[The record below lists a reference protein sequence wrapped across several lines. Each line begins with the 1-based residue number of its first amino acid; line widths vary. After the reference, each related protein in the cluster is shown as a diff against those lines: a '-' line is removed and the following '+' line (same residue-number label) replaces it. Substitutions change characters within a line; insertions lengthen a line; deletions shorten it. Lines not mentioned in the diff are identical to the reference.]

1 MRKLVI
7 IVVLF
12 WNTSLFSGWTDT
24 APKHIFMFDLSYRTD
39 TVRHIFDNEGNL
51 VNLSPDIAF
60 YDSNGRWQGTLR
72 VPAVN
77 QETIGL
83 YQIMYGVTDNLTLAV
98 VIPHII
104 TTWTKLNLQWIPGEF
119 DPALGRS
126 MTFEDFCQYIES
138 MGQPCP
144 HDWRGKDNQLGDVIV
159 GFRYR
164 FFQKRNFKL
173 AFMGFVSTRTGAPG
187 DPEELGAVGTTGYE
201 YGSNGD
207 LGFYLIGE
215 KDFKKIVVNGEVFY
229 EPFYTRRWKAPE
241 GKLNPLLLNNA
252 SYVGKYYKIKPGD
265 FYGFALGADLTIVK
279 GSDNP
284 TWLTRDNP
292 EMQKSL
298 PSLWIFSISYK
309 RTWGL
314 PDKFYSHSQVFD
326 REMELSHYWKLKNT
340 LQIATTVS
348 LFRIGIPLDFYGTYS
363 DQELLGG
370 RGYMPLKE
378 WGVGVH
384 LYYSLDIWPL

>member
-1 MRKLVI
+1 MAI
-7 IVVLF
+7 IL
-12 WNTSLFSGWTDT
+12 WGTSLFAGWTDT
-24 APKHIFMFDLSYRTD
+24 APEHIFMFDLSYRTD
-39 TVRHIFDNEGNL
+39 TVRHLFDNKGNL

-60 YDSNGRWQGTLR
+60 YDSSERWQGTLR
-72 VPAVN
+72 IPALN

-83 YQIMYGVTDNLTLAV
+83 YQVMYGVTDSLTLAL

-104 TTWTKLNLQWIPGEF
+104 STWTKLNLQWLPGDF
-119 DPALGRS
+119 DPSLGRS
-126 MTFEDFCQYIES
+126 MTMEDFCLYIES

-144 HDWRGKDNQLGDVIV
+144 HEWRGKDNQLGDIIV
-159 GFRYR
+159 GLRYR
-164 FFQKRNFKL
+164 FYMRKNFKL
-173 AFMGFVSTRTGAPG
+173 AFMGFISTRTGNPG
-187 DPEELGAVGTTGYE
+187 DPEKLGAVGTTGYE

-207 LGFYLIGE
+207 LGFYFIGE
-215 KDFKKIVVNGEVFY
+215 KDFRRIALNGEIFY
-229 EPFYTRRWKAPE
+229 EPFYTRDWSAPE

-252 SYVGKYYKIKPGD
+252 SYVGKVYKIKPGD
-265 FYGFALGADLTIVK
+265 FYGFAMGTDFTIVR
-279 GSDNP
+279 GSEKT
-284 TWLTRDNP
+284 TWLTRGNP

-298 PSLWIFSISYK
+298 PVLWLLSLSFK

-314 PDKFYSHSQVFD
+314 PDKFYSHSEVFD

-340 LQIATTVS
+340 LQVVS
-348 LFRIGIPLDFYGTYS
+348 TFSFFRLGVPLDLYGTYS

-378 WGVGVH
+378 WGIGAH